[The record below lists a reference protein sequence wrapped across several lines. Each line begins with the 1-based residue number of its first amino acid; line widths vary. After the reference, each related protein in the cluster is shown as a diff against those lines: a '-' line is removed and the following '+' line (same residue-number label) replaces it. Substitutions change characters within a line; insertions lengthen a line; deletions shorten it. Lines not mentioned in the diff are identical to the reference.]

1 MMNKELSSE
10 SIDSVESLFKKRP
23 NNFDR
28 SHSCYDSIMII
39 RGAAPYVNMARNKGF
54 ISCVRN
60 N

>member
-1 MMNKELSSE
+1 MNKELSIE
-10 SIDSVESLFKKRP
+10 CVEPLFKKRS

-28 SHSCYDSIMII
+28 SHSCYDSIMTI
-39 RGAAPYVNMARNKGF
+39 RGAAPYVNMAQSKGF